1 MTACSNF
8 TSQELSLPTITS
20 NENPARRLLDAGWNA
35 PLDLPEDLMSV
46 TDHRKRLLAVA
57 ETNFVGI
64 GIPADFGGGGGTIL
78 DMAAAQRQLA
88 LLDPGL
94 AIGLCMHSHSI
105 GVMVEHHRRVGDT
118 SWMLLEAIANRHC
131 LVGSAF
137 AEPGG
142 SANLMRSKTTARK
155 AGRGYVL
162 NGVKFPCS
170 LATTAELFCL
180 NAATDT
186 GETIVAL
193 CAADADGLVA
203 DGKAWPAVG
212 MGSSDTGKLTLT
224 DVALDDRLI
233 YHRAPSGTTDS
244 IVTMGFVWFAV
255 LMAATYHGVLTR
267 TIELAAG
274 GAKAAGTIAGDT
286 RSTLLGQASR
296 ELLALGGNAHWLGQ
310 VWAASALDE
319 RSALGAAMA
328 LRAQT
333 SATRDRVMAA
343 LTPVIGSRLYVTGQL
358 VNQLSFDS
366 LAVHHHPPALLV
378 CDNGVGSTVLGQHVD
393 FDVNEHAA

>member
-1 MTACSNF
+1 MSSNAD
-8 TSQELSLPTITS
+8 T
-20 NENPARRLLDAGWNA
+20 PARRLLDAGWGF
-35 PLDLPEDLMSV
+35 PLDLPADLMSQ

-64 GIPADFGGGGGTIL
+64 GIPTDFGGSGGSML
-78 DMAAAQRQLA
+78 DVAAAQRQLA

-94 AIGLCMHSHSI
+94 AIGLCMHSHSL
-105 GVMVEHHRRVGDT
+105 GVMVEHHRRTADT
-118 SWMLLEAIANRHC
+118 SWMLLEAIAGRHC

-142 SANLMRSKTTARK
+142 SANLMRSRTAARRVAK
-155 AGRGYVL
+155 GYVL

-193 CAADADGLVA
+193 CPADAAGLVA

-224 DVALDDRLI
+224 DVSLDDRLV
-233 YHRAPSGTTDS
+233 YHRAPAGSTDR

-255 LMAATYHGVLTR
+255 LMAATYHGVLSR
-267 TIELAAG
+267 MIQVAAEG
-274 GAKAAGTIAGDT
+274 VGATGLHSADSRPPLI
-286 RSTLLGQASR
+286 GQATR
-296 ELLALGGNAHWLGQ
+296 ELLALGGNAQWLAQ
-310 VWAASALDE
+310 VWTDQKLDE
-319 RSALGAAMA
+319 QAALGAAMA

-333 SATRDRVMAA
+333 SATRDRVVAA
-343 LTPVIGSRLYVTGQL
+343 ITPVIGSRLYATGQL
-358 VNQLSFDS
+358 INALSFDS

-378 CDNGVGSTVLGQHVD
+378 CDSGVGNAVLGEHVD
-393 FDVNEHAA
+393 FDVNERAA